1 MSSLPINWNP
11 SRRELQWFSGLL
23 IPFCAAVA
31 GLWWNRTGGATGPA
45 ILAICGSMVGLIGLA
60 KPEAIRWL
68 YLGWMIAVWPIG
80 VAVSYGLLALIYW
93 GVVTPIGLLLRLIG
107 RDPMSK
113 AFDRSAN
120 SYWIARPPDSSDT
133 RRYFRQF

>member
-11 SRRELQWFSGLL
+11 SRRELQWFAGLV

-31 GLWWNRTGGATGPA
+31 GWWWNRAGGTTGPT
-45 ILAICGSMVGLIGLA
+45 ILAIIGSMLGLIGLA

-80 VAVSYGLLALIYW
+80 AAVSYVLLALIFF
-93 GVVTPIGLLLRLIG
+93 GVIMPIGLLLRLFG
-107 RDPMSK
+107 SDPMRRS
-113 AFDRSAN
+113 FDRSAN
-120 SYWIARPPDSSDT
+120 SYWIARPSDSTDT
-133 RRYFRQF
+133 QRYFRQF